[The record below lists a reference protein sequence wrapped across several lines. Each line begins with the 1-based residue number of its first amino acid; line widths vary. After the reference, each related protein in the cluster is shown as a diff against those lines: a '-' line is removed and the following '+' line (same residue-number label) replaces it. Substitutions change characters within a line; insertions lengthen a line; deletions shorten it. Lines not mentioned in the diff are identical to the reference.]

1 MYHIADLIGNTD
13 IVYLYTINS
22 IVKKIYENWGFTKL
36 ERTEDLNLLN
46 KKVRKQ
52 EENGCIF
59 MFKN

>member
-1 MYHIADLIGNTD
+1 MKIGFN
-13 IVYLYTINS
+13 
-22 IVKKIYENWGFTKL
+22 VKKIYENWGFTEL

>member
-1 MYHIADLIGNTD
+1 MKIGFN
-13 IVYLYTINS
+13 
-22 IVKKIYENWGFTKL
+22 VKKIYENWGFTEL

-59 MFKN
+59 MFKKLDSKRLNPDFQ